1 MFTQRASSERKYLI
15 DFQTNLRE
23 IIRQPLPH
31 PDAPKSSEQ
40 VMVERLLPAII
51 RLSNQGQSQASY
63 YVYQYL
69 QWQQS
74 SAASNWLHKAAD
86 QGYATACFEAG
97 QAAIE
102 QGAYRQASQY
112 FLSLLKS
119 GDTFLKDELKALMD
133 SSPSLQANLPL
144 VARKISV
151 EANIDQGVDAFVNS
165 LKQPQ
170 GRSQTLFAAMAE
182 PYAPTAGIEH
192 QNSVLCGG

>member
-1 MFTQRASSERKYLI
+1 MFTKMASSERKYLL

-40 VMVERLLPAII
+40 VMVERLLPAVI

-74 SAASNWLHKAAD
+74 SAASNWLQKAAE
-86 QGYATACFEAG
+86 QGYATACFKAG

-102 QGAYRQASQY
+102 QSAYRQASQY
-112 FLSLLKS
+112 FMALLKS
-119 GDTFLKDELKALMD
+119 GDTFLIDELKALMD
-133 SSPSLQANLPL
+133 SSPSLQANLPM

-151 EANIDQGVDAFVNS
+151 DTNIEHGVGAFVNS

-170 GRSQTLFAAMAE
+170 GRSQTLFAATSE
-182 PYAPTAGIEH
+182 QSYVPTGTEH
-192 QNSVLCGG
+192 QNSIVCPG